1 MSMQHAQYMLLFLVL
16 VVNSGF
22 KFYGVTR
29 SYASRLFLCT
39 LGGGVLGRGGRKGRK
54 GAVMDFGDG

>member
-1 MSMQHAQYMLLFLVL
+1 MSMQHAQYMLLLLVL

-39 LGGGVLGRGGRKGRK
+39 LGGGVLGRGGRKGGDRE
-54 GAVMDFGDG
+54 VMGV